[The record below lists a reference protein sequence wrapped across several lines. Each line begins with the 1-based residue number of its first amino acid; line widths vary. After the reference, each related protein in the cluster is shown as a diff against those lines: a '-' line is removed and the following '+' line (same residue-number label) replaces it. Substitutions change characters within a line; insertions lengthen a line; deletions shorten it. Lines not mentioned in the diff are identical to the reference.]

1 MKAYQPLPTGKMC
14 TLIQG
19 FRFVQTFVVRD
30 PSASADCLKAFVT
43 QKMWS
48 RNWLLSIL
56 LIPTGGLFVNG
67 KPMRVTQRMTFQN
80 ANFESSLSPRKFLH
94 QRLCKFRLCRQLVGA
109 PSSCLACLLI
119 RTASDYRQY
128 LFRFIQVR
136 KYISIGSYI

>member
-1 MKAYQPLPTGKMC
+1 MEAYQPLPTGKMC

-67 KPMRVTQRMTFQN
+67 KPMRVR
-80 ANFESSLSPRKFLH
+80 LS
-94 QRLCKFRLCRQLVGA
+94 G
-109 PSSCLACLLI
+109 
-119 RTASDYRQY
+119 
-128 LFRFIQVR
+128 
-136 KYISIGSYI
+136 